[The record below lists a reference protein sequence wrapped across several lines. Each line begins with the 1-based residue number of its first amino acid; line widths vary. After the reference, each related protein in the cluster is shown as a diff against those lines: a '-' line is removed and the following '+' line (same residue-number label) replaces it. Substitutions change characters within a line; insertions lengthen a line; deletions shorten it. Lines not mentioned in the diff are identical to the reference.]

1 MVGNHPAPHVSDESL
16 AGFDTL
22 MGTLPPE
29 PIVAAYAVAGS
40 SIDQCSRVQV
50 TWSPGSRLIVRFRVH
65 GTGGD
70 LAGRRDVVASVGA
83 IPDGALVIEGP
94 HASVGIWV
102 VPHDPVLPGLAS
114 ALDPSTVGGV
124 LDRLGH
130 PDIDVRTRL
139 VSYRPARRAVVE
151 VRSAR
156 RSLYVKVVPPGSVA
170 ELHRLHRHLSAHA
183 PVPDS
188 IGFDPDLG
196 LLVLPPV
203 PGESL
208 RTALRNPDHA
218 LPDPLAIVGLAHDLP
233 PPERDAVATSPID
246 RLGHATS
253 LLRRLVPDESDRID
267 AIVSRIGPE
276 TDDASAPSHG
286 DFYEAQVLVRDAAVT
301 GFVDVDTF
309 GWGRRADD
317 AATMLGHLA
326 LLSQGSGEK
335 DRILSFAHRLASI
348 WGDTLDIEDTVRRA
362 AAVVLGLATGP
373 FRVQSEDWERETK
386 DRIAFAAL
394 ILNEGLPGREKS
406 LITNSRMPHVG
417 IRI

>member
-1 MVGNHPAPHVSDESL
+1 MLANPSASRLSDESL

-29 PIVAAYAVAGS
+29 PIVAAYASAGS
-40 SIDQCSRVQV
+40 IIDQCSRIQV
-50 TWSPGSRLIVRFRVH
+50 TWSPGTRLIVRFRIH
-65 GTGGD
+65 GIGGD
-70 LAGRRDVVASVGA
+70 LAGRRDVVASVGT
-83 IPDGALVIEGP
+83 IPDGALLVEGSD
-94 HASVGIWV
+94 ASVGIWV

-114 ALDPSTVGGV
+114 AMDASTVGGV

-130 PDIDVRTRL
+130 PDTDVRTRL
-139 VSYRPARRAVVE
+139 VAYRPARRAVVE
-151 VRSAR
+151 VRSSR
-156 RSLYVKVVPPGSVA
+156 RTLYVKVVPPGSVA
-170 ELHRLHRHLSAHA
+170 RLHQLHRYLSSQA

-196 LLVLPPV
+196 LLILPPV

-208 RTALRNPDHA
+208 RTVLRNPDLS
-218 LPDPLAIVGLAHDLP
+218 LPDPSAIVGLAHGLP
-233 PPERDAVATSPID
+233 APETDTVCTSPID

-253 LLRRLVPDESDRID
+253 LLRRLVPDESGRID

-276 TDDASAPSHG
+276 TEDPTTPSHG

-309 GWGRRADD
+309 GWGRRSDD

-326 LLSQGSGEK
+326 MLSEDSSHA
-335 DRILSFAHRLASI
+335 DRILSFTHRLASI
-348 WGDTLDIEDTVRRA
+348 WSDTIDTEDTLRRA

-373 FRVQSEDWERETK
+373 FRVQSPDWERQTRS
-386 DRIAFAAL
+386 RITSATRM
-394 ILNEGLPGREKS
+394 LNEGLPGRERS
-406 LITNSRMPHVG
+406 LIANSRMPHVG

>member
-1 MVGNHPAPHVSDESL
+1 MPGNASVSRLSDESL

-29 PIVAAYAVAGS
+29 PMVAAYASAGS
-40 SIDQCSRVQV
+40 TIDQCSRVQI
-50 TWSPGSRLIVRFRVH
+50 TWSPGSRLIVRFRVD
-65 GTGGD
+65 GIGGD
-70 LAGRRDVVASVGA
+70 LAGRRDVVASVGS
-83 IPDGALVIEGP
+83 IPDGALVIEGLD
-94 HASVGIWV
+94 ASVGIWV
-102 VPHDPVLPGLAS
+102 VPHDPVLPGLTS

-130 PDIDVRTRL
+130 PDTDVRTRL
-139 VSYRPARRAVVE
+139 VAYRPARRAVVE

-156 RSLYVKVVPPGSVA
+156 RTLFVKVVPPGSVA

-196 LLVLPPV
+196 LLILPPV

-208 RTALRNPDHA
+208 RAVLRNPDLA
-218 LPDPLAIVGLAHDLP
+218 LPDPSAIVGLAYDLP
-233 PPERDAVATSPID
+233 APELDAVCTSPID

-253 LLRRLVPDESDRID
+253 LLRRLVPDESGHID

-276 TDDASAPSHG
+276 TEDPSTPSHG
-286 DFYEAQVLVRDAAVT
+286 DFYEAQVLVRDGAVT

-309 GWGRRADD
+309 GWGRRGDD

-326 LLSQGSGEK
+326 LLSEDSSQA

-348 WGDTLDIEDTVRRA
+348 WGDTHSAEETLRRA
-362 AAVVLGLATGP
+362 ASVVLGLATGP
-373 FRVQSEDWERETK
+373 FRVQSPDWERETRA
-386 DRIAFAAL
+386 RIAFATR
-394 ILNEGLPGREKS
+394 ILDEGLPGREKS

-417 IRI
+417 IRT